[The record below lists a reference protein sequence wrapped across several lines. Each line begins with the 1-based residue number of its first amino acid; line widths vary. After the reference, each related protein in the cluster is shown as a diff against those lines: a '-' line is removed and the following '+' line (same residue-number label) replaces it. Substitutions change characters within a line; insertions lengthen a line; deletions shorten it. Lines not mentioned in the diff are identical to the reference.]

1 MNKILLA
8 GAFSML
14 LGSGAFAQEKCT
26 VTFDY
31 ADLRQEIHSFGASD
45 CWRTQYVGMWPEEKK
60 NEMADLLFSSEF
72 DETGSPK
79 GIGLSLWRF
88 NIGSGSHEAGDA
100 GGITSDWRRT
110 ECFLDKDGNW
120 DWTKQEGQRWFL
132 DAAKKRGVPY
142 TLGFSITA
150 PYFMTKNGMARASD
164 TTPNANI
171 REDQY
176 RNYAAFMAE
185 VCAHLGIDYLSPI
198 NEPQWAWNV
207 SRQEGMQATNEES
220 AKLIKLL
227 DEEITKRGSKTKVV
241 FGEAADIRNL
251 YRGGVTALR
260 DNQIAEMFLPSG
272 KHYIGNLKNV
282 AKTISGHSYW
292 STWPLDTLITSRS
305 DLRKA
310 LPDGYSYWQ
319 TEYCPMEQNP
329 DNPNGGGYRDFGM
342 DYALYVSRIIHH
354 DLTVAEATSWQSW
367 TAFSDGDYK
376 DVLIYVGDETLL
388 YPHKKIETKFADTG
402 KTDGYFLPTKYMWA
416 LGNYSFFVRPGMVRM
431 AQENELSV
439 NTVETARELMVSAYV
454 DKNKK
459 KMVFV
464 FVNYGDTDRNVDL
477 SVKNLPKK
485 MHLSSLKRY
494 ETSSRSDL
502 KYTGVSD
509 AGAVYVPARSVVTVV
524 AE

>member
-1 MNKILLA
+1 
-8 GAFSML
+8 ML

-60 NEMADLLFSSEF
+60 NEMADLLFSSEL

-185 VCAHLGIDYLSPI
+185 VCAHFGIDYLSPI

-251 YRGGVTALR
+251 YRGGVTELR

-319 TEYCPMEQNP
+319 TEYCPMEQNT

-376 DVLIYVGDETLL
+376 DVLIYIGDETLL

-439 NTVETARELMVSAYV
+439 NTVETARELMVSAYI

-485 MHLSSLKRY
+485 MHLDSLKRY

>member
-1 MNKILLA
+1 
-8 GAFSML
+8 ML

-185 VCAHLGIDYLSPI
+185 VCAHFGIDYLSPI

-485 MHLSSLKRY
+485 MHLGSLKRY

-502 KYTGVSD
+502 KDTGFSEAD
-509 AGAVYVPARSVVTVV
+509 AVYVPARSVVTVV
-524 AE
+524 TE